1 MADDKKGPN
10 RAGNSGGAGRG
21 QAGKKPTPMLD
32 LKATEVRGS
41 VPAKEPKTSDRA
53 KFATGSTASTANTA
67 SNSATSNLKGAPD
80 YKTGSGSDRAA
91 ATGRSSIPSTGSGR
105 ADANANQAQAAA
117 GQSGAGRGTQ
127 QTSSAGAKS
136 GQGSGGGSGDQRR
149 TAQASGT
156 GASQTPPPA
165 ARKSGGGFFSTLS
178 HLVAGVVGGGIALFA
193 AEPLSQQFNLPLGKS
208 NEVPVQLEQRIAALE
223 TRPQGGV
230 SGVKPEEVSKLS
242 QAIEAAQGRI
252 NELGKLNDEV
262 AALSKEVDAI
272 KARPQ
277 AGGGTASGSA
287 GGAGEA
293 DTGPLRARLDKLE
306 NALTTLSSATNADGG
321 QNPVAPMA
329 QFSSKIADLE
339 SSLNTQISELRSGL
353 LKEIDTKVAATAET
367 GSQAAAA
374 TQRLDREFAAVKT
387 DTARLDQ
394 RAETLKVATDKLG
407 ETLRA
412 VKEQAATIKVELD
425 GLKGDVEQQ
434 FTKVARPADVD
445 KAIAPVTDKIAS
457 IEKDLGSV
465 VANEDA
471 RKANAERI
479 VLSLQLANLKRVL
492 DRGQP
497 YAGELEDVKKVA
509 GGAIDFSSLESHAG
523 EGVANTRELTRQFQ
537 NVAYRIINADSAK
550 KGASVVDRLLAGAK
564 SIVQVRRTD
573 EAAAKSD
580 GSEAAVA
587 RIEQQLKQGNLP
599 KALAEVQKL
608 PDAGKAVAKGWISE
622 LEARASVDKAI
633 AEVEDQL
640 KASLGAGK
648 APGKEG

>member
-1 MADDKKGPN
+1 M
-10 RAGNSGGAGRG
+10 
-21 QAGKKPTPMLD
+21 
-32 LKATEVRGS
+32 
-41 VPAKEPKTSDRA
+41 
-53 KFATGSTASTANTA
+53 
-67 SNSATSNLKGAPD
+67 
-80 YKTGSGSDRAA
+80 
-91 ATGRSSIPSTGSGR
+91 
-105 ADANANQAQAAA
+105 
-117 GQSGAGRGTQ
+117 
-127 QTSSAGAKS
+127 
-136 GQGSGGGSGDQRR
+136 
-149 TAQASGT
+149 
-156 GASQTPPPA
+156 
-165 ARKSGGGFFSTLS
+165 
-178 HLVAGVVGGGIALFA
+178 
-193 AEPLSQQFNLPLGKS
+193 
-208 NEVPVQLEQRIAALE
+208 
-223 TRPQGGV
+223 
-230 SGVKPEEVSKLS
+230 
-242 QAIEAAQGRI
+242 
-252 NELGKLNDEV
+252 
-262 AALSKEVDAI
+262 
-272 KARPQ
+272 
-277 AGGGTASGSA
+277 
-287 GGAGEA
+287 
-293 DTGPLRARLDKLE
+293 
-306 NALTTLSSATNADGG
+306 
-321 QNPVAPMA
+321 
-329 QFSSKIADLE
+329 
-339 SSLNTQISELRSGL
+339 
-353 LKEIDTKVAATAET
+353 
-367 GSQAAAA
+367 
-374 TQRLDREFAAVKT
+374 KT

-550 KGASVVDRLLAGAK
+550 KDASVVDRLLAGAK